1 MRSRFVKYAMLALV
15 AVAALA
21 ILTSSASAMTAKT
34 NRDDIKIGLTYHG
47 STVSVSGLADPN
59 VDLIMKIT
67 GEAATEK
74 LMRKDRAA
82 GMWMN
87 VEEITLDHVPAVYYL
102 RSTKDLETILS
113 AEQRN
118 QYVIGYPALR
128 EKIDL
133 KPAKPPERR
142 AKLLDNFIKYKIDGK
157 LYGESLGG
165 VDINPEGSGES
176 YYTVFDWPY
185 QAPPGQYQ
193 VDVYA
198 IRDGRVID
206 IAQSQ
211 ITVEQDGAI
220 KSLSDMAQN
229 NGGVYGI
236 AAIGVSVTAGFGVGV
251 VFKGGGGSH

>member
-1 MRSRFVKYAMLALV
+1 MIRRFAKYTVLAVLT
-15 AVAALA
+15 VAALA
-21 ILTSSASAMTAKT
+21 ILASSASAMTAKA
-34 NRDDIKIGLTYHG
+34 NHDDIKIGLTYHG
-47 STVSVSGLADPN
+47 STVSVSGLTDPN

-67 GEAATEK
+67 GEDATEK

-87 VEEITLDHVPAVYYL
+87 VEEITLDHIPKIYYL
-102 RSTKDLETILS
+102 RSTKDPETILS

-118 QYVIGYPALR
+118 RYVIGYPALK

-133 KPAKPPERR
+133 KPAKPPEQR
-142 AKLLDNFIKYKIDGK
+142 AKLLDDFIKYKQEGK
-157 LYGESLGG
+157 LYSESLGN
-165 VDINPEGSGES
+165 VDIKPEDIGES

-198 IRDGRVID
+198 VKNGEVID
-206 IAQSQ
+206 TAKSQ
-211 ITVEQDGAI
+211 VIVEQDGAI
-220 KSLSDMAQN
+220 KSLSDLAQN
-229 NGGVYGI
+229 NGAVYGL
-236 AAIGVSVTAGFGVGV
+236 AAIGVSVTAGFGVGM